1 MPYLEIRKLEKKY
14 NDFTLSASF
23 GVDEGEFLCVIG
35 PSGSGKST
43 LLSLI
48 AGLDKPDG
56 GTVTID
62 GKDITKMKIQE
73 RGIGMVFQDFTLFP
87 SMNVE
92 KNIQFGMTEKK
103 AEKKKISDALLSL
116 VGLEGYAKRSVSSLS
131 GGEAQRVQL
140 ARAIAAK
147 PKILLLDEPLSA
159 LDAPLRKSIRS
170 SIRAIHD
177 ALGIT
182 MIYVTHD
189 REEAFS
195 ISDSILIMHD
205 GKTVAM
211 GTAEELY
218 RNPKDLFTAF
228 FTGEGTAIPAHLVYE
243 NTTGYLFFRPED
255 AVLSEE
261 PINPEM
267 YPMHI
272 VFNDLKIVSAE
283 FTGSGYLLGLDY
295 QGYPMLCMS
304 RTKPRKKDVS
314 LMILQASMQNL
325 PE

>member
-14 NDFTLSASF
+14 KDFKLSASF

-48 AGLDKPDG
+48 AGLDRPDG
-56 GTVTID
+56 GSIIID
-62 GKDITKMKIQE
+62 GKDVADVKIQD

-92 KNIQFGMTEKK
+92 KNIQFGMKEKK
-103 AEKKKISDALLSL
+103 AEKKKTSDALLSL

-140 ARAIAAK
+140 ARALAAK

-170 SIRAIHD
+170 AIRAIHD

-211 GTAEELY
+211 GSAEELY
-218 RNPKDLFTAF
+218 RHPKDLFSAF
-228 FTGEGTAIPAHLVYE
+228 FTGEGTALPAHLVFE
-243 NTTGYLFFRPED
+243 NTSGSAFFRPEN
-255 AVLSEE
+255 AVISEE
-261 PINPEM
+261 PVDETM

-272 VFNDLKIVSAE
+272 VFHDAE
-283 FTGSGYLLGLDY
+283 IISCEFCGSSYILGLQY
-295 QGYPMLCMS
+295 QGYPLLCQS
-304 RTKPRKKDVS
+304 TTKPRRKTVS
-314 LMILQASMQNL
+314 VMILKESIL
-325 PE
+325 TLE

>member
-14 NDFTLSASF
+14 KDFTLSASF
-23 GVDEGEFLCVIG
+23 GVDEGEFLWVIG

-228 FTGEGTAIPAHLVYE
+228 FTGEGTALPAHLVFE
-243 NTTGYLFFRPED
+243 NMEGSVFFRPEN
-255 AVLSEE
+255 AVISEE
-261 PINPEM
+261 SISAKM
-267 YPMHI
+267 YPMHV
-272 VFNDLKIVSAE
+272 VFPDAE
-283 FTGSGYLLGLDY
+283 IISCEFCGSDYILGLEY
-295 QGYPMLCMS
+295 QGYPLLCQS
-304 RTKPRKKDVS
+304 TTKPRRKTVS
-314 LMILQASMQNL
+314 VMILKESILNL
-325 PE
+325 Q

>member
-14 NDFTLSASF
+14 KDFTLSASF
-23 GVDEGEFLCVIG
+23 GVDEGEFLCIIG

-48 AGLDKPDG
+48 AGLDKIDG
-56 GTVTID
+56 GTITLD
-62 GKDITKMKIQE
+62 GKDITGEKIQR

-92 KNIQFGMTEKK
+92 RNIQFGMKEKK
-103 AEKKKISDALLSL
+103 AERKKISDALLKL
-116 VGLEGYAKRSVSSLS
+116 VGLEGYARRSVSSLS

-147 PKILLLDEPLSA
+147 PRILLLDEPLSA

-177 ALGIT
+177 TLGIT
-182 MIYVTHD
+182 MLYVTHD

-195 ISDSILIMHD
+195 ISDSILIMHE

-218 RNPKDLFTAF
+218 RHPADLFTAF
-228 FTGEGTAIPAHLVYE
+228 FTGEGTSLPAHLVFE
-243 NTTGYLFFRPED
+243 NSDGSIFFRPEN
-255 AVLSEE
+255 AVISEE
-261 PINPEM
+261 NINPAM
-267 YPMHI
+267 YPMHVI
-272 VFNDLKIVSAE
+272 FNDAEILSCEFCGSA
-283 FTGSGYLLGLDY
+283 YMLGLQY
-295 QGYPMLCMS
+295 QGYPILCQS
-304 RTKPRKKDVS
+304 TTKPRKKTVS
-314 LMILQASMQNL
+314 VMILRESIL
-325 PE
+325 SLS